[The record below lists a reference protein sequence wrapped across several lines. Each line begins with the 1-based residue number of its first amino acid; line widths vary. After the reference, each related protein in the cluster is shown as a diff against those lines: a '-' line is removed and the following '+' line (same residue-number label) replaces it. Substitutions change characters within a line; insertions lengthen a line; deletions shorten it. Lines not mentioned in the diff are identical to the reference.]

1 MTKERFELIAK
12 ILMCVT
18 ERIQV
23 VSLESEVDQFWEDYE
38 TVKKLIDDQSYY
50 QDVVVHTALDIEHLI
65 NPKRPTFFTSSNAW
79 QIFRDRVQNGL
90 DMTNQEADKLQKRYL
105 TEKSLAK
112 QLSDI
117 LEVTA

>member
-12 ILMCVT
+12 ILMCEA
-18 ERIQV
+18 ERAQV
-23 VSLESEVDQFWEDYE
+23 VSLESEVDQFWKDYDG
-38 TVKKLIDDQSYY
+38 VLRMIHPMVHINV
-50 QDVVVHTALDIEHLI
+50 DVHSTPDLI
-65 NPKRPTFFTSSNAW
+65 NPKLPIFFTSGDAW
-79 QIFRDRVQNGL
+79 RTFRDRVQNGL

-117 LEVTA
+117 LEVTV